1 MAYDISG
8 QLDIWNTSDDDNGCI
23 SLDFAHTNAPRKSN
37 TDTFTSTF
45 TRQPSFADVVYT
57 GTGDRRTVFLR
68 GLLESVE
75 TWPGEH
81 GRAYRA
87 GYDDRLYILDTCSHY
102 CTDFEGK
109 TSEALS
115 RLMSLQAK
123 EATLITM
130 DSEGR
135 VTSERGINIEL
146 VQRND
151 LIKVIPGAKVPVDG
165 IVVDGQSSADESFI
179 TGESMPVVKKP
190 GSVVIGGSVNQKGVL
205 IIQATLVGQDS
216 TLAQIVRLVE
226 EAQTNK
232 VFFPI
237 SLSVI

>member
-1 MAYDISG
+1 MDVLIVLATTI
-8 QLDIWNTSDDDNGCI
+8 
-23 SLDFAHTNAPRKSN
+23 A
-37 TDTFTSTF
+37 FTYS
-45 TRQPSFADVVYT
+45 
-57 GTGDRRTVFLR
+57 
-68 GLLESVE
+68 
-75 TWPGEH
+75 
-81 GRAYRA
+81 
-87 GYDDRLYILDTCSHY
+87 ILVLIIALILK
-102 CTDFEGK
+102 GK

-179 TGESMPVVKKP
+179 TGESMPVVKKASSKKFS
-190 GSVVIGGSVNQKGVL
+190 GSIVIGGSVNQKGVL

-232 VFFPI
+232 API
-237 SLSVI
+237 QQMADRIAGYFVPCVIFLALLTLVGWIVIGYMSQKYVNM